1 MRKERTIEM
10 SNETVIRRFLEQQT
24 GHTAT
29 RNITDGVYTYQGQT
43 LARDGLKLVNYSTV
57 IARHISNNVV
67 EINVKK
73 YSVTTKIQNKLKQLT
88 KEYGYDV
95 VEVIGE

>member
-1 MRKERTIEM
+1 M
-10 SNETVIRRFLEQQT
+10 SNETVIRRFLEYKK

-29 RNITDGVYTYQGQT
+29 RNITNGVYTYRGQT
-43 LARDGLKLVNYSTV
+43 LRSNGLKLVNYSTV

-73 YSVTTKIQNKLKQLT
+73 YSVTTTKIQNKLIGLA
-88 KEYGYDV
+88 KEYGYDI
-95 VEVIGE
+95 VEVRGE

>member
-1 MRKERTIEM
+1 M
-10 SNETVIRRFLEQQT
+10 SNETVLRRFLEHQT

-29 RNITDGVYTYQGQT
+29 RNITNGVYTYQGRT
-43 LARDGLKLVNYSTV
+43 LATDGLKLINYSTV
-57 IARHISNNVV
+57 IARHINNNVV

-73 YSVTTKIQNKLKQLT
+73 YSVTTTKIQNKLIRLA

-95 VEVIGE
+95 VEVRGE

>member
-1 MRKERTIEM
+1 M
-10 SNETVIRRFLEQQT
+10 SNETVMRRFLGHQT

-29 RNITDGVYTYQGQT
+29 RSITNGVYTYQGQT
-43 LARDGLKLVNYSTV
+43 LATDGLKLVNYSTV
-57 IARHISNNVV
+57 IARHIRANVV

-73 YSVTTKIQNKLKQLT
+73 YSTTTTKIQNKLIRLA

>member
-1 MRKERTIEM
+1 M
-10 SNETVIRRFLEQQT
+10 SNETVIRRFLEHQT

-29 RNITDGVYTYQGQT
+29 RNITSGVYTYQGQT
-43 LARDGLKLVNYSTV
+43 LATDGLKLVNYSTV

-73 YSVTTKIQNKLKQLT
+73 YSVTTTKIQNKLIELA
-88 KEYGYDV
+88 KEYGYNV
-95 VEVIGE
+95 VEVRGE

>member
-1 MRKERTIEM
+1 M
-10 SNETVIRRFLEQQT
+10 SNEKVMRRFLEHQT

-29 RNITDGVYTYQGQT
+29 RNITNGVYTYQGQT
-43 LARDGLKLVNYSTV
+43 LATDGLKLVNYSTV
-57 IARHISNNVV
+57 IARHINNNVV

-73 YSVTTKIQNKLKQLT
+73 YSVTTTKIQNKLIRLAKAC
-88 KEYGYDV
+88 GYDV

>member
-1 MRKERTIEM
+1 M
-10 SNETVIRRFLEQQT
+10 SNETIIRRFLEHQT

-29 RNITDGVYTYQGQT
+29 RSITDGVYTYQGQT
-43 LARDGLKLVNYSTV
+43 LATDGLKLVNYSTV
-57 IARHISNNVV
+57 IARHIRTNVV

-73 YSVTTKIQNKLKQLT
+73 YSVTTTKIQNKLKQLA

>member
-1 MRKERTIEM
+1 M
-10 SNETVIRRFLEQQT
+10 SNETVIRRFLEHQK

-29 RNITDGVYTYQGQT
+29 RNITNGVYTYQGQT
-43 LARDGLKLVNYSTV
+43 LATDGLKLVNYSTV
-57 IARHISNNVV
+57 IARHIRANVV

-73 YSVTTKIQNKLKQLT
+73 YSVTTKIQNKLIGLA

>member
-1 MRKERTIEM
+1 M
-10 SNETVIRRFLEQQT
+10 SNETIIRRFLEHQT

-29 RNITDGVYTYQGQT
+29 RNIINGVYTYRGQT
-43 LARDGLKLVNYSTV
+43 LATDGLKLVNYSTV
-57 IARHISNNVV
+57 IARHIRANVV

-73 YSVTTKIQNKLKQLT
+73 YSVTTTKIQNKLKQLA

>member
-1 MRKERTIEM
+1 MT
-10 SNETVIRRFLEQQT
+10 NLQVLRRFLEHQT

-29 RNITDGVYTYQGQT
+29 RNITNGVYTYQGQT
-43 LARDGLKLVNYSTV
+43 LATDGLKLVNYSTV
-57 IARHISNNVV
+57 ISRHIRANVV

-73 YSVTTKIQNKLKQLT
+73 YSVTTTKIQNKLIELA

-95 VEVIGE
+95 VEVRGE

>member
-1 MRKERTIEM
+1 M
-10 SNETVIRRFLEQQT
+10 SNETVMRRFLEHPT

-29 RNITDGVYTYQGQT
+29 RNITNGVCTYQGQT
-43 LARDGLKLVNYSTV
+43 LATDGLKLVNYSTV
-57 IARHISNNVV
+57 IAKHISNNVV
-67 EINVKK
+67 EINVEK
-73 YSVTTKIQNKLKQLT
+73 YSVTTTKIQNKLIGLA

>member
-1 MRKERTIEM
+1 M
-10 SNETVIRRFLEQQT
+10 SNETVIRRFLEHQT

-29 RNITDGVYTYQGQT
+29 RNIINGVYTYRGQT
-43 LARDGLKLVNYSTV
+43 LATDGLKLVNYSTV

-73 YSVTTKIQNKLKQLT
+73 YSVTTTKIQNKLIELA
-88 KEYGYDV
+88 KEYGYDI
-95 VEVIGE
+95 VEVRGE

>member
-1 MRKERTIEM
+1 M
-10 SNETVIRRFLEQQT
+10 SNETVIRRFLEHQK

-29 RNITDGVYTYQGQT
+29 RNIMNGVYTYRGQT
-43 LARDGLKLVNYSTV
+43 LATDGLKLVNYSTI
-57 IARHISNNVV
+57 IARHINNNVV

-73 YSVTTKIQNKLKQLT
+73 YSVTTTKIQNKLIGLA